1 MSEGTMKTDNTE
13 FWWLIVQ
20 TGMQT
25 CKREVRLIYPR
36 LTRDPG
42 QAVAQHFTLGM
53 ILNVRAYLALSRIII
68 RKLFLF

>member
-1 MSEGTMKTDNTE
+1 M
-13 FWWLIVQ
+13 Q

-42 QAVAQHFTLGM
+42 QAVAWHFTLGM
-53 ILNVRAYLALSRIII
+53 ILNVWAYHALSRIII
-68 RKLFLF
+68 RKLFF